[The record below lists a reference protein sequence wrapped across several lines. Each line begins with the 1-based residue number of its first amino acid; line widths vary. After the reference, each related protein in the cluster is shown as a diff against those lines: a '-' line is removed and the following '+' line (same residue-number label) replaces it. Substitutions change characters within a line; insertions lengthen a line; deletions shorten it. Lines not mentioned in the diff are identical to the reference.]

1 MPTQPTESQT
11 KKTNHAK
18 APLSA
23 AFVEAMRDAFGAEQ
37 ISIVYLREGGLKIG
51 REKK

>member
-1 MPTQPTESQT
+1 MPTQPTESQA

-23 AFVEAMRDAFGAEQ
+23 AFVEAMREAFGE
-37 ISIVYLREGGLKIG
+37 ISIIYLREGGLKIG
-51 REKK
+51 REKQ